1 MITRIIK
8 YGIILSIL
16 PILIL
21 ISIAFIFTES
31 ACRIFIKN
39 ENIISIAAKYFHI
52 SGIAY
57 CIMPLDMIFNGFII
71 GTSKTKF
78 LFITN
83 VIASI
88 FEVSIVVLLYR
99 ILNYDNMLALGC
111 GIVTYTSFTL
121 VLNFIY
127 YLKNVLNRCKI
138 EE

>member
-1 MITRIIK
+1 
-8 YGIILSIL
+8 
-16 PILIL
+16 
-21 ISIAFIFTES
+21 
-31 ACRIFIKN
+31 
-39 ENIISIAAKYFHI
+39 
-52 SGIAY
+52 
-57 CIMPLDMIFNGFII
+57 MIFNGFII

-88 FEVSIVVLLYR
+88 FDLLIVVLLYR